1 MFYDLRGFA
10 GAIGLASVRQWSQ
23 FPARRPA
30 WRPGPP
36 LGYLKFVQRRL
47 YKPGKLAIC
56 NFLWSICMEKIPPG
70 VPVKCGV
77 FSGVW
82 RGRHETCSTNWSSQM
97 AQTVSYLDYFDHQRP
112 ESQEWWRQVGVRG
125 VGGWWVSMES
135 QD

>member
-1 MFYDLRGFA
+1 MICEVLLVRLVWPACGRGA
-10 GAIGLASVRQWSQ
+10 SSQPGGRHGA
-23 FPARRPA
+23 
-30 WRPGPP
+30 PGPP

-125 VGGWWVSMES
+125 VGGWWVS
-135 QD
+135 